1 MVLGGIVLRCF
12 GKTFILCVKING
24 GKGTTIANVAM
35 EKPTIKDVAR
45 EAGVSIATVS
55 RVINNSPG
63 VRENLVNAVHDA
75 IQKIN
80 YCPNSVARSLKRNA
94 TSTIAM
100 LVSDISNSFFTA
112 VSRSIEDYVCTF
124 GYNLI
129 VCSTDNDTEKE
140 ILYLTLLKEKQI
152 DGLVLNTTSKNDDF
166 VIQLSHELPIVLSN
180 RNVSKAG
187 FKGDFVDSDNISGAY
202 ELTTYL
208 ISLGHQ
214 KIGAVLGPLDT
225 STSAER
231 YLGYL
236 KAMREIGLTKDDL
249 APYIYEAD
257 FTANG
262 GYQGMKTLYHR
273 DDRPSVVI
281 MMNNEMMLG
290 AMRYLRENAI
300 LVPEDVSIA
309 SYGDIINMDI
319 LYVQPTIVTL
329 NPYVIGRKIA
339 ELLVERIQ
347 LKNEV
352 WNREFRY
359 VPKLVKGNS
368 VRKL

>member
-1 MVLGGIVLRCF
+1 MHCYK
-12 GKTFILCVKING
+12 KTFILCVEMNG
-24 GKGTTIANVAM
+24 GAGATIATIDM
-35 EKPTIKDVAR
+35 GKPTIKDVAR

-55 RVINNSPG
+55 RVLNNSPG
-63 VRENLVNAVHDA
+63 VRENLVNAVREA
-75 IQKIN
+75 IVKIE
-80 YCPNSVARSLKRNA
+80 YCPNSVARSLKMNA

-112 VSRSIEDYVCTF
+112 VSRSIEDYICTF

-129 VCSTDNDTEKE
+129 VCSTDNDPLKE
-140 ILYLTLLKEKQI
+140 VSYLTLLKEKQI
-152 DGLVLNTTSKNDDF
+152 DGLVLNTTSKNDDL
-166 VIQLSHELPIVLSN
+166 VIQLSQELPIVLSN
-180 RNVSKAG
+180 RNVSKSG
-187 FKGDFVDSDNISGAY
+187 FKGDFVDSDNISGVY

-208 ISLGHQ
+208 ISMGHR
-214 KIGAVLGPLDT
+214 KIGVVLGPSDT

-236 KAMREIGLTKDDL
+236 KAMQEIGLTKDDL
-249 APYIYEAD
+249 VPYIYEAD

-262 GYQGMKTLYHR
+262 GYNGIKALYNQ

-281 MMNNEMMLG
+281 VMNNEMMLG
-290 AMRYLRENAI
+290 AMRYLRANAI
-300 LVPEDVSIA
+300 QVPEEISIA

-339 ELLVERIQ
+339 ELLVERIH
-347 LKNEV
+347 LKNEI

-359 VPKLVKGNS
+359 APMLIKGNS
-368 VRKL
+368 VREL